1 MWSELITVV
10 VITMTPPVTGT
21 DAPTMMLA
29 GPTVGIPEAP
39 YVSCRDGY
47 VAPSLDQCPTIQR
60 HTTGPPI
67 PPIGGGPRG
76 GRRGLLGLGGVA
88 GIL

>member
-10 VITMTPPVTGT
+10 VITMTPPVASV

-29 GPTVGIPEAP
+29 GPTAPHVEAP

-47 VAPSLDQCPTIQR
+47 VAPTLDQCPTIQKR
-60 HTTGPPI
+60 TTGPPI
-67 PPIGGGPRG
+67 PPIGGGPHRRG
-76 GRRGLLGLGGVA
+76 GLLGLGGVA

>member
-10 VITMTPPVTGT
+10 VITMTPPTPVPDT
-21 DAPTMMLA
+21 
-29 GPTVGIPEAP
+29 PTVALTWPMPSPPEAP

-47 VAPSLDQCPTIQR
+47 VAPTLDQCPTIQKR
-60 HTTGPPI
+60 TTGPPI
-67 PPIGGGPRG
+67 PPIGGGPHRRG
-76 GRRGLLGLGGVA
+76 GLLGLGGVA

>member
-1 MWSELITVV
+1 MWSELIAVV
-10 VITMTPPVTGT
+10 VIAMTPVPG
-21 DAPTMMLA
+21 DAPATMMA
-29 GPTVGIPEAP
+29 GPTVAIPQAP

-47 VAPSLDQCPTIQR
+47 VAPTLADCPTIQK

>member
-1 MWSELITVV
+1 M
-10 VITMTPPVTGT
+10 VITMTTPPVGE
-21 DAPTMMLA
+21 APTVMLA
-29 GPTVGIPEAP
+29 GPTLGSVAEAP

-67 PPIGGGPRG
+67 PPIGGGPR
-76 GRRGLLGLGGVA
+76 RRGGLLGLGGVA